1 MRKVIYGLGLKFEE
15 YLLSDEYK
23 SEEVVAFIDKS
34 KIRQGE
40 VINGIQVLPPE
51 SIMDIEYDIIL
62 VTSDKYYQEI
72 REDLINL
79 GCNSSQITLLKLE
92 KNKYSGE
99 LAYWKRVFRE
109 ENGNFDNN
117 NYKELFLNIACEN
130 NDVFLED
137 KVIADFGCGPRG
149 SLAWTN
155 VPKTKIG
162 IDVLANKYM
171 YYFGECMSNH
181 GMIYLNSDEYRI
193 PLPNNY
199 VDVLSTIN
207 SLDHVAVLDNMVN
220 EICRIL
226 KPGGLLLGSFN
237 LNEPIT
243 QCEPQILTE
252 QILNEKILCYF
263 NILDKKIALKG
274 KDDPY
279 SELNN
284 GKYVDKLGE
293 DMPGEMWVKAVLK

>member
-1 MRKVIYGLGLKFEE
+1 MRKVIYGLGMKFEE
-15 YLLSDEYK
+15 YLLSNEYK
-23 SEEVVAFIDKS
+23 SEEIVAFIDKS

-40 VINGIQVLPPE
+40 IINGIQVLPPE
-51 SIMDIEYDIIL
+51 SVKDIEYDIIL
-62 VTSDKYYQEI
+62 VTSDKYYNEI
-72 REDLINL
+72 KKELINL
-79 GCNSSQITLLKLE
+79 GCDSSQITLLEFE

-99 LAYWKRVFRE
+99 LAYWKQVYRAE
-109 ENGNFDNN
+109 KSNFDNS

-130 NDVFLED
+130 NDDFLKD

-149 SLAWTN
+149 TLAWTN
-155 VPKTKIG
+155 VPKVKIG

-171 YYFGECMSNH
+171 YYFGACMSNH

-207 SLDHVAVLDNMVN
+207 SLDHVAVLDNMVE
-220 EICRIL
+220 EIRRVL

-243 QCEPQILTE
+243 QCEPQVLTE
-252 QILNEKILCYF
+252 QILNEKLLCYF
-263 NILDKKIALKG
+263 NILDKKIAPKG
-274 KDDPY
+274 KDNTY
-279 SELNN
+279 SELNKGN
-284 GKYVDKLGE
+284 YVDKLDEGI
-293 DMPGEMWVKAVLK
+293 PGEMWVKAVLK